1 MFNGFIGRYLH
12 NIDEKGR
19 LTFPASFRDL
29 LGEYPVILNGF
40 DQNLLVMDANR
51 FQLLYD
57 RVNSMNMGDEDTRK
71 LRRLIYSTATQI
83 EFDKAGRFIIP
94 QSLREVAHLDGSA
107 LIVGIGKDIEVWNP
121 NSYKEME
128 DKGEGPS
135 SAAAL
140 VSNFDLTI

>member
-1 MFNGFIGRYLH
+1 MFKGFIGRYLH

-57 RVNSMNMGDEDTRK
+57 RVNSMNMGDEHTRK
-71 LRRLIYSTATQI
+71 LRRLVFSTATQI

-94 QSLREVAHLDGSA
+94 QSLREIARLDGSA
-107 LIVGIGKDIEVWNP
+107 LVVGIGKDIEIWNP
-121 NSYKEME
+121 DSYKEME
-128 DKGEGPS
+128 DDGEGPS

>member
-1 MFNGFIGRYLH
+1 MFKGFIGRYLH

-57 RVNSMNMGDEDTRK
+57 RVNSMNMGDEHTRK
-71 LRRLIYSTATQI
+71 LRRLVFSTATQI
-83 EFDKAGRFIIP
+83 EFDKRLQFSQTGGNPAGQPVRIQI
-94 QSLREVAHLDGSA
+94 QDS
-107 LIVGIGKDIEVWNP
+107 
-121 NSYKEME
+121 
-128 DKGEGPS
+128 
-135 SAAAL
+135 
-140 VSNFDLTI
+140 

>member
-1 MFNGFIGRYLH
+1 MFKGFIGRH
-12 NIDEKGR
+12 VHTIDEKGR
-19 LTFPASFRDL
+19 LTFPASFREL
-29 LGEYPVILNGF
+29 LGESPVILNGF

-57 RVNSMNMGDEDTRK
+57 RVNNMNMGDEHTRK
-71 LRRLIYSTATQI
+71 LRRLIFSTATQI

-94 QSLREVAHLDGSA
+94 QSLREVAQLGSAA
-107 LIVGIGKDIEVWNP
+107 LIVGIGKDIEIWNP
-121 NSYKEME
+121 DAYKLME
-128 DKGEGPS
+128 DEGEGPS